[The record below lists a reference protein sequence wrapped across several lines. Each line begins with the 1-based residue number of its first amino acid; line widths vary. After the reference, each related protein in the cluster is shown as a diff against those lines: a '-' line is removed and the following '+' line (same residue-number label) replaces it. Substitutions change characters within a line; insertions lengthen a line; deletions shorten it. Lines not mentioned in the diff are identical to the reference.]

1 MYIKT
6 RAFLVNIVYD
16 KTVIK
21 LQNRFITKKEREK
34 KGKAIILFSQNCD
47 FVCGAHEMEQSDPKN
62 IIN

>member
-21 LQNRFITKKEREK
+21 LQNRFITKKEREMK
-34 KGKAIILFSQNCD
+34 EKR
-47 FVCGAHEMEQSDPKN
+47 EEP
-62 IIN
+62 